1 MSEQKSV
8 AGSSK
13 SQSTGVQKGKGAS
26 TSETVAMTSPTSST
40 MVSSRVRP
48 KLAYETRSSGFQQKG
63 ALPIPVSDPDHEK
76 RTLALALVSI
86 VMSLLI
92 TTSTLL
98 WLKLTGGIII
108 ASCITFGLWLTYF
121 SLVPRIAA
129 GVDNWFNRNRPY
141 CVLCS
146 REDVMYSTS
155 GFASLV
161 GFAFTILML
170 A

>member
-1 MSEQKSV
+1 MSEQKSGK
-8 AGSSK
+8 GSVK
-13 SQSTGVQKGKGAS
+13 SQSSGAQKGKEAS
-26 TSETVAMTSPTSST
+26 TSETVAMSSPTNTT
-40 MVSSRVRP
+40 MISSRARP
-48 KLAYETRSSGFQQKG
+48 KLAYESRSSGFQQKG
-63 ALPIPVSDPDHEK
+63 ALPIPVSDPDHAK
-76 RTLALALVSI
+76 RTFALAVISI

-98 WLKLTGGIII
+98 WLKLTGGIAI

-129 GVDNWFNRNRPY
+129 GVDNWYNRNRPY
-141 CVLCS
+141 CVLRS
-146 REDVMYSTS
+146 REDVMYATS
-155 GFASLV
+155 GYASLV